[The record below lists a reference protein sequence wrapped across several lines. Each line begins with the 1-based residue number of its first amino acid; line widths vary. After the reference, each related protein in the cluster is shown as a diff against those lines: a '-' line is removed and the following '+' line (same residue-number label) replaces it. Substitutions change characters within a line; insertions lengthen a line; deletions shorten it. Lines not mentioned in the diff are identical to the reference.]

1 MAFEAKKINPLDL
14 QPRKAIGVSLPFTG
28 LGVFNSTFATKDAI
42 KNNLINF
49 FLTGKGERFLNPA
62 FGTGLRNLLFENI
75 SKQNL
80 DAIDGEVKESLR
92 NYFPQVIPININTQ
106 GEPDKNSVTFSMRY
120 QIQDTGIED
129 TVAINFELE

>member
-1 MAFEAKKINPLDL
+1 MAFEAKKIDPLDL

-28 LGVFNSTFATKDAI
+28 IGVFNSTFATKDAI

-49 FLTGKGERFLNPA
+49 FLTGKGERFLNPT

-75 SKQNL
+75 SQQNIE
-80 DAIDGEVKESLR
+80 AIDGEVRDSLR
-92 NYFPQVIPININTQ
+92 NYFPQVQPVTINTV
-106 GEPDKNSVTFSMRY
+106 GSPDSNTVTFSMRY

-129 TVAINFELE
+129 TVAINFEV

>member
-14 QPRKAIGVSLPFTG
+14 QPRKAIGISLPFSG
-28 LGVFNSTFATKDAI
+28 LGVFNSTFTTKDAV

-49 FLTGKGERFLNPA
+49 FLTGKGERFLNPT

-75 SKQNL
+75 TKQNV
-80 DAIDGEVKESLR
+80 DAIDGEVRDSLR
-92 NYFPQVIPININTQ
+92 NNFPQVLPININTE
-106 GEPDKNSVTFSMRY
+106 GSPDANTVTFSMRY

-129 TVAINFELE
+129 TVAINFEL